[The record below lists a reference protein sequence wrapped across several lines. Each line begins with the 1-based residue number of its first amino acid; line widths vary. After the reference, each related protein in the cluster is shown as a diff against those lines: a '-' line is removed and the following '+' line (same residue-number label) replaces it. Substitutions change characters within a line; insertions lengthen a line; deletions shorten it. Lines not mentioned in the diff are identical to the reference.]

1 MFVDQVLRD
10 LARIHGQIRT
20 ITNRE
25 QHLREVIM
33 LTTITTAVEE
43 VPMHEVQVTEV
54 VLLLEVTIRQ
64 VAVVGQVVAIA
75 RQVVAVAQVEATVRQ
90 VAAAAVRAA
99 LAAAQV
105 AAAVAHLVA
114 NLAGEVNK
122 SHINLGN

>member
-54 VLLLEVTIRQ
+54 VLLL
-64 VAVVGQVVAIA
+64 GQALAHVH
-75 RQVVAVAQVEATVRQ
+75 QDQVEEI
-90 VAAAAVRAA
+90 
-99 LAAAQV
+99 
-105 AAAVAHLVA
+105 
-114 NLAGEVNK
+114 NI
-122 SHINLGN
+122 HIHSNYTL

>member
-43 VPMHEVQVTEV
+43 VPMHEVQVAEV
-54 VLLLEVTIRQ
+54 VLLL
-64 VAVVGQVVAIA
+64 GQALAHVH
-75 RQVVAVAQVEATVRQ
+75 QDQVEEI
-90 VAAAAVRAA
+90 
-99 LAAAQV
+99 
-105 AAAVAHLVA
+105 
-114 NLAGEVNK
+114 NI
-122 SHINLGN
+122 HIHSNYTL

>member
-54 VLLLEVTIRQ
+54 VLLL
-64 VAVVGQVVAIA
+64 GQGLAHVH
-75 RQVVAVAQVEATVRQ
+75 QDQVEEI
-90 VAAAAVRAA
+90 
-99 LAAAQV
+99 
-105 AAAVAHLVA
+105 
-114 NLAGEVNK
+114 NI
-122 SHINLGN
+122 HIHSNYTL